1 MASPYLEMTLR
12 VCAFALW
19 SSLWPRRALKS
30 RLEPIVGFRAYRI
43 FYNLGT
49 IGLLVWAYAFLI
61 YRSPETP
68 ELWNLRGYVWFKPLI
83 YLIEGLGVFFLTAVV
98 QFGLS
103 FWGLKNEP
111 KTNGL
116 HTGGFYKI
124 TRHPLY
130 WSVFCLFF
138 GHMLV
143 MGTALSVLFFVL
155 MELYNVVGVI
165 ALENRALARR
175 FGQGFV
181 EFRARTSTVP
191 FASLLAGRVK
201 LVRGELPLRWI
212 IGAVLFTCVVATL
225 HDSWIV
231 RPFTWLRPM
240 LDGAYTG

>member
-1 MASPYLEMTLR
+1 MTLR
-12 VCAFALW
+12 IIAFAVW
-19 SSLWPRRALKS
+19 SSFWPRRAIK
-30 RLEPIVGFRAYRI
+30 RRIEPVVGFKAYRI

-68 ELWNLRGYVWFKPLI
+68 KLWDLHGYVWFKPLI
-83 YLIEGLGVFFLTAVV
+83 YFIEGLGVFFLTALV

-111 KTNGL
+111 QTLAL
-116 HTGGFYKI
+116 HTSGFYKI

-143 MGTALSVLFFVL
+143 MGTALAVLFFVL

-165 ALENRALARR
+165 ALENRALARQ
-175 FGQGFV
+175 FGAAFA
-181 EFRARTSTVP
+181 EFQAQTSSVP
-191 FASLLAGRVK
+191 FVSLLGGRVT

-212 IGAVLFTCVVATL
+212 VGSVLFTCVVALL
-225 HDSWIV
+225 HDGLIV
-231 RPFTWLRPM
+231 RPFALLRPM
-240 LDGAYTG
+240 LDG